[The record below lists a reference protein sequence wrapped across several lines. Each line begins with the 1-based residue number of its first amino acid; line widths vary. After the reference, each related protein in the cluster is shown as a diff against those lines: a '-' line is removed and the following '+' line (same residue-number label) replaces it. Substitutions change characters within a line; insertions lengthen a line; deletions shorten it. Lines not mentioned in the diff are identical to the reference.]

1 MHQEASRGARAGL
14 GAALLTA
21 LVFAVALN
29 LRPALTS
36 VGPVLPRLGADL
48 ALNEGMQGLL
58 GAIPVCRAAGTGRV
72 LHAAAH

>member
-1 MHQEASRGARAGL
+1 M
-14 GAALLTA
+14 
-21 LVFAVALN
+21 FAVALN